1 MSSILPQK
9 YGDNSPMGNK
19 MKEDNFME
27 FINGVIL
34 IEAVKSMPIWLQIT
48 AYFVTLA
55 IFVLDIYITFKVS
68 RSIAEG
74 EIIKP
79 LIAEVLGVA
88 LLVTA
93 GAFAKGE
100 IGGDYF
106 KVPNGLYRVTVTAEA
121 DMTEFQDTYEI
132 VDYKD
137 GVYTIKPKEN
147 INEN

>member
-1 MSSILPQK
+1 
-9 YGDNSPMGNK
+9 
-19 MKEDNFME
+19 MK
-27 FINGVIL
+27 FIDGVIL

-55 IFVLDIYITFKVS
+55 IFILDIYITVKVS
-68 RSIAEG
+68 RRIAEG
-74 EIIKP
+74 EFLKP
-79 LIAEVLGVA
+79 LVAEVLGVA

-106 KVPNGLYRVTVTAEA
+106 KVPNGLYRVTVTADA
-121 DMTEFQDTYEI
+121 DMTEFQNTYEI

-137 GVYTIKPKEN
+137 GVYTIKVRE
-147 INEN
+147 

>member
-1 MSSILPQK
+1 
-9 YGDNSPMGNK
+9 
-19 MKEDNFME
+19 ME

-88 LLVTA
+88 LLEPVHIKIA
-93 GAFAKGE
+93 SKIIAKVR
-100 IGGDYF
+100 F
-106 KVPNGLYRVTVTAEA
+106 PKYRTSSLS
-121 DMTEFQDTYEI
+121 
-132 VDYKD
+132 
-137 GVYTIKPKEN
+137 
-147 INEN
+147 

>member
-27 FINGVIL
+27 FINGV
-34 IEAVKSMPIWLQIT
+34 
-48 AYFVTLA
+48 VTLA

-68 RSIAEG
+68 KSIAEG

-132 VDYKD
+132 EDYKD

-147 INEN
+147 TNEN

>member
-1 MSSILPQK
+1 
-9 YGDNSPMGNK
+9 
-19 MKEDNFME
+19 ME

-34 IEAVKSMPIWLQIT
+34 IEAVKSMPIWPIWLQIT

-68 RSIAEG
+68 KSIAEG

-147 INEN
+147 TNEN

>member
-1 MSSILPQK
+1 
-9 YGDNSPMGNK
+9 
-19 MKEDNFME
+19 ME
-27 FINGVIL
+27 FNAINGVIL

-147 INEN
+147 TNEN

>member
-1 MSSILPQK
+1 M
-9 YGDNSPMGNK
+9 D
-19 MKEDNFME
+19 

-34 IEAVKSMPIWLQIT
+34 IEAVKSIPIWLQIT

-55 IFVLDIYITFKVS
+55 VFILDIYIVS

-74 EIIKP
+74 KILKP
-79 LIAEVLGVA
+79 IVAEALGVA

-93 GAFAKGE
+93 GAFTKGE

-121 DMTEFQDTYEI
+121 DMAEFQDTYEI

-147 INEN
+147 TNEN

>member
-1 MSSILPQK
+1 
-9 YGDNSPMGNK
+9 
-19 MKEDNFME
+19 ME
-27 FINGVIL
+27 FNAINGVIL
-34 IEAVKSMPIWLQIT
+34 IEEVKSMPIWLQIT

-55 IFVLDIYITFKVS
+55 IFILDIYITVKVS

-74 EIIKP
+74 GFLKP
-79 LIAEVLGVA
+79 IVAEVLGVA

-93 GAFAKGE
+93 GAFTKGE

-106 KVPNGLYRVTVTAEA
+106 KVPNGLYRVTVTVET

-137 GVYTIKPKEN
+137 GVYTVQMKGEQ
-147 INEN
+147 

>member
-1 MSSILPQK
+1 
-9 YGDNSPMGNK
+9 
-19 MKEDNFME
+19 ME

-48 AYFVTLA
+48 AYFLTLA
-55 IFVLDIYITFKVS
+55 IFILDIYITVKVS

-74 EIIKP
+74 EILKP
-79 LIAEVLGVA
+79 IVAEVLGVA

-106 KVPNGLYRVTVTAEA
+106 KVPNGLYRVTVTAET

-137 GVYTIKPKEN
+137 GVYTIKSKEN
-147 INEN
+147 TNEN

>member
-1 MSSILPQK
+1 
-9 YGDNSPMGNK
+9 
-19 MKEDNFME
+19 ME

-55 IFVLDIYITFKVS
+55 IFILDIYITVKVS

-74 EIIKP
+74 KILKP
-79 LIAEVLGVA
+79 IVAEVLGVA

-100 IGGDYF
+100 IIGVDYF

-137 GVYTIKPKEN
+137 GVYTIKVRE
-147 INEN
+147 

>member
-1 MSSILPQK
+1 
-9 YGDNSPMGNK
+9 
-19 MKEDNFME
+19 ME

-55 IFVLDIYITFKVS
+55 IFIMDIYITVKVS

-74 EIIKP
+74 GFLKP
-79 LIAEVLGVA
+79 IVAEVLGVA

-93 GAFAKGE
+93 GAFTKGE

-106 KVPNGLYRVTVTAEA
+106 KVPNGLYRVTVTAET

-137 GVYTIKPKEN
+137 GVYTVRMKGEQ
-147 INEN
+147 

>member
-1 MSSILPQK
+1 
-9 YGDNSPMGNK
+9 
-19 MKEDNFME
+19 MK
-27 FINGVIL
+27 FIDGVIL

-55 IFVLDIYITFKVS
+55 IFILDIYITVKVS

-74 EIIKP
+74 EFLKP
-79 LIAEVLGVA
+79 LVAEVLGVA

-121 DMTEFQDTYEI
+121 DMAEFQDTYEI
-132 VDYKD
+132 VDCKN
-137 GVYTIKPKEN
+137 GVYTIKVRE
-147 INEN
+147 

>member
-1 MSSILPQK
+1 
-9 YGDNSPMGNK
+9 
-19 MKEDNFME
+19 ME

-34 IEAVKSMPIWLQIT
+34 IEAVKSMPIWPIWLQIT

-74 EIIKP
+74 KILKP
-79 LIAEVLGVA
+79 IVAEVLGVA

-132 VDYKD
+132 EDYKD

-147 INEN
+147 TIEN

>member
-1 MSSILPQK
+1 
-9 YGDNSPMGNK
+9 
-19 MKEDNFME
+19 ME
-27 FINGVIL
+27 FNAINGVIL
-34 IEAVKSMPIWLQIT
+34 IEEVKSMPIWLQIT

-55 IFVLDIYITFKVS
+55 IFILDIYITVKVS

-74 EIIKP
+74 GFLKP
-79 LIAEVLGVA
+79 IVAEVLGVA

-93 GAFAKGE
+93 GAFTKGE

-106 KVPNGLYRVTVTAEA
+106 KVPNGLYRVTVTVET

-137 GVYTIKPKEN
+137 GVYTVRMKGDQ
-147 INEN
+147 

>member
-1 MSSILPQK
+1 
-9 YGDNSPMGNK
+9 
-19 MKEDNFME
+19 ME

-55 IFVLDIYITFKVS
+55 IFILDIYIVS

-74 EIIKP
+74 KILKP
-79 LIAEVLGVA
+79 IVAEVLGVA

-93 GAFAKGE
+93 GAFTMGE

-121 DMTEFQDTYEI
+121 DMAEFQNTYEI

-147 INEN
+147 TNEN

>member
-1 MSSILPQK
+1 
-9 YGDNSPMGNK
+9 
-19 MKEDNFME
+19 ME

-106 KVPNGLYRVTVTAEA
+106 KMPNGLYRVTAEA

-137 GVYTIKPKEN
+137 GVYTIKVRE
-147 INEN
+147 

>member
-1 MSSILPQK
+1 
-9 YGDNSPMGNK
+9 
-19 MKEDNFME
+19 ME

-34 IEAVKSMPIWLQIT
+34 IEAVKSMPIWPIWLQIT

-74 EIIKP
+74 KILKP
-79 LIAEVLGVA
+79 IVAEVLGVA

-132 VDYKD
+132 EDYKD

-147 INEN
+147 TNEN

>member
-1 MSSILPQK
+1 
-9 YGDNSPMGNK
+9 
-19 MKEDNFME
+19 ME

-55 IFVLDIYITFKVS
+55 IFIMDIYITVKVS

-74 EIIKP
+74 GFLKP
-79 LIAEVLGVA
+79 IVAEVLGVA

-93 GAFAKGE
+93 GAFTKGE

-106 KVPNGLYRVTVTAEA
+106 KVPNGLYRITVTAET

-137 GVYTIKPKEN
+137 GVYTVRMKGEQ
-147 INEN
+147 

>member
-1 MSSILPQK
+1 
-9 YGDNSPMGNK
+9 
-19 MKEDNFME
+19 MK

-55 IFVLDIYITFKVS
+55 IFALNIYITFKVS
-68 RSIAEG
+68 RCVAEG
-74 EIIKP
+74 KIIKP
-79 LIAEVLGVA
+79 LLAEALGIT

-93 GAFAKGE
+93 GAFTKGE

-137 GVYTIKPKEN
+137 GVYTIKVRE
-147 INEN
+147 

>member
-1 MSSILPQK
+1 
-9 YGDNSPMGNK
+9 
-19 MKEDNFME
+19 ME

-55 IFVLDIYITFKVS
+55 IFALNIYITFKVS
-68 RSIAEG
+68 RCVAEG

-79 LIAEVLGVA
+79 LLAEALGIT

-93 GAFAKGE
+93 GAFTKGE

-137 GVYTIKPKEN
+137 GVYTIKVRE
-147 INEN
+147 

>member
-1 MSSILPQK
+1 
-9 YGDNSPMGNK
+9 
-19 MKEDNFME
+19 ME

-55 IFVLDIYITFKVS
+55 IFILDIYITVKVS
-68 RSIAEG
+68 WSIAEG
-74 EIIKP
+74 EFLKP
-79 LIAEVLGVA
+79 LVAEVLGVA

-106 KVPNGLYRVTVTAEA
+106 KVPNGLYRVTVTAET

-132 VDYKD
+132 IDYKD
-137 GVYTIKPKEN
+137 GVYTIKVRE
-147 INEN
+147 

>member
-1 MSSILPQK
+1 M
-9 YGDNSPMGNK
+9 D
-19 MKEDNFME
+19 

-34 IEAVKSMPIWLQIT
+34 IEAVKSIPIWLQIT

-55 IFVLDIYITFKVS
+55 VFILDIYITVKVS

-74 EIIKP
+74 KILKP
-79 LIAEVLGVA
+79 IVAEVLGVA

-93 GAFAKGE
+93 GAFTQGE

-121 DMTEFQDTYEI
+121 DMAEFQDTYEI

-147 INEN
+147 TNEN